1 MKRGVVQAIKE
12 VLHLLHAGICITLE
26 RAVTCCLAIFHPV
39 TQRGLE
45 ASHLHGGEL
54 IAADRGIKCTVEDH
68 VTDISGELLGVGG
81 AQEGSVGVAQV
92 VELLLPKQRANHIE
106 VFRCIHGVD
115 VLEDVTT
122 EVLAAL
128 GEISR
133 SILCELD
140 HFCGTCIRIDRV
152 SRSSG
157 VAVTLFISSAT
168 DRG

>member
-1 MKRGVVQAIKE
+1 MKRGVVQAIEE
-12 VLHLLHAGICITLE
+12 VLHLLHAGICIALE
-26 RAVTCCLAIFHPV
+26 RAVTCCLAILHPV

-54 IAADRGIKCTVEDH
+54 IATDRGIKCTIEDH

-81 AQEGSVGVAQV
+81 AQESSVGVAQV

-106 VFRCIHGVD
+106 ILRRIHGVD
-115 VLEDVTT
+115 VLENVAA
-122 EVLAAL
+122 EVLTAL
-128 GEISR
+128 GEILR

-140 HFCGTCIRIDRV
+140 HFCGSCIRVDRV
-152 SRSSG
+152 SRSSC